1 MNIMI
6 DGSEHQYRSL
16 QELGLTPELAGFI
29 RENVSPGSQ
38 IGRVIREHR
47 ERYAVSDGENEY
59 DAEITGN
66 MRYSAA
72 SRKDFPAVGDWV
84 TMTPYGP
91 DQAIINSILP
101 RKSILARQAVGK
113 PGEIQIISA
122 NIDFAFIVQALSN
135 NFNINRLERYL
146 TICYTAGIEPILIL
160 SKTDLVSREEIRDAV
175 RALDKRDSQVKYI
188 LLSNV
193 TGEGS
198 DQLMNLIQRGLT
210 YCLIGS
216 SGVGKSTLINSLLK
230 REALRTGEISS
241 STNKGKH
248 VTEHRELFV
257 LDNGA
262 IIIDTPGMKELG
274 LTDDSEG
281 LNVTFADISQLAG
294 KCRYPDCLHINEQGC
309 AVIEAVENGT
319 VNRESYENY
328 LKMLKEQERFNITI
342 AEKRRRDKHFGK
354 MVKNYYRLKMK
365 NREE

>member
-1 MNIMI
+1 MTQEINKYIRQ
-6 DGSEHQYRSL
+6 EL
-16 QELGLTPELAGFI
+16 AELGLAPEIESYI
-29 RENVSPGSQ
+29 RENLPQSPG

-59 DAEITGN
+59 EAEITGN

-101 RKSILARQAVGK
+101 RKSLLARQAIGK

-122 NIDFAFIVQALSN
+122 NIDCAFIVQAVSN

-146 TICYTAGIEPILIL
+146 TICYSAGIEPVLIL
-160 SKTDLVSREEIRDAV
+160 SKTDLVSRDEISA
-175 RALDKRDSQVKYI
+175 AISSLEKRDSQVKYI

-198 DQLMNLIQRGLT
+198 DQLMGLIQKGLT
-210 YCLIGS
+210 YCVIGS
-216 SGVGKSTLINSLLK
+216 SGVGKSTLINALLK
-230 REALRTGEISS
+230 REALRTGEIST

-248 VTEHRELFV
+248 VTEHRELYI
-257 LDNGA
+257 LENGG

-281 LNVTFADISQLAG
+281 LNTTFSNISQLSG
-294 KCRYPDCLHINEQGC
+294 MCRYHDCLHINEQGC
-309 AVIEAVENGT
+309 AVIEAVENGSLS
-319 VNRESYENY
+319 RESYENY
-328 LKMLKEQERFNITI
+328 LKMLKEQERFSTTI

-354 MVKNYYRLKMK
+354 MVKNYYRLKTK
-365 NREE
+365 NQEE

>member
-210 YCLIGS
+210 YCVIGS

>member
-160 SKTDLVSREEIRDAV
+160 SKTDLVSREEIGDAV

-210 YCLIGS
+210 YCVIGS

>member
-1 MNIMI
+1 M
-6 DGSEHQYRSL
+6 GSHTSYL
-16 QELGLTPELAGFI
+16 DELGITPEI
-29 RENVSPGSQ
+29 RSFANNNLPDGTH
-38 IGRVIREHR
+38 IARVIREHR
-47 ERYAVSDGENEY
+47 ERYAVSNGESEY

-84 TMTPYGP
+84 TITPYGP

-101 RKSILARQAVGK
+101 RKSVLARQAVGR

-122 NIDFAFIVQALSN
+122 NIDFAFIIQAVSN

-146 TICYTAGIEPILIL
+146 TICYSAGIEPILIL
-160 SKTDLVSREEIRDAV
+160 SKTDLVSRDEISEAV
-175 RALDKRDSQVKYI
+175 RILGKRDRQVKYV

-198 DQLMNLIQRGLT
+198 DQLMGLIQSGRT
-210 YCLIGS
+210 YCVIGS

-241 STNKGKH
+241 CTNKGKH

-274 LTDDSEG
+274 LTDDAEG
-281 LNVTFADISQLAG
+281 LNTTFSDISQLAG

-309 AVIEAVENGT
+309 AVIEAVENGS
-319 VNRESYENY
+319 VDRESYENY
-328 LKMLKEQERFNITI
+328 LKMMKEQERFSTTV
-342 AEKRRRDKHFGK
+342 AEKRRRDKQFGK
-354 MVKNYYRLKMK
+354 MVKNYYRLKLK

>member
-6 DGSEHQYRSL
+6 DGSDHQYRSL

-175 RALDKRDSQVKYI
+175 RALDKRDSKVKYI

-198 DQLMNLIQRGLT
+198 DQLMSLIQRGLT
-210 YCLIGS
+210 YCVIGS

-294 KCRYPDCLHINEQGC
+294 KCRFPDCLHINEQGC

>member
-1 MNIMI
+1 MNIMK
-6 DGSEHQYRSL
+6 DGSEHQYSSL
-16 QELGLTPELAGFI
+16 QALGLTPELEGYVK
-29 RENVSPGSQ
+29 ENLSPGTQ

-47 ERYAVSDGENEY
+47 ERYAVSDGDNEY

-84 TMTPYGP
+84 TMITYGP

-122 NIDFAFIVQALSN
+122 NIDSAFIVQALSN

-146 TICYTAGIEPILIL
+146 TICYSAGIEPILIL
-160 SKTDLVSREEIRDAV
+160 SKTDIVSRDEISEAV
-175 RALDKRDSQVKYI
+175 RVLQMRDSQVKYV

-198 DQLMNLIQRGLT
+198 DQMMKLIQIGRT
-210 YCLIGS
+210 YCVIGS

-230 REALRTGEISS
+230 REALRTGELSS

-281 LNVTFADISQLAG
+281 LNTTFGNISQLAG
-294 KCRYPDCLHINEQGC
+294 KCRFPDCLHINEHGC

>member
-175 RALDKRDSQVKYI
+175 RALDKRDSKVKYI

-198 DQLMNLIQRGLT
+198 DRMMKLIQRGLT
-210 YCLIGS
+210 YCVIGS

-294 KCRYPDCLHINEQGC
+294 KCRFPDCLHINEQGC

>member
-59 DAEITGN
+59 EAEITGN

-210 YCLIGS
+210 YCVIGS

-294 KCRYPDCLHINEQGC
+294 KCRFPDCLHINEQGC

>member
-1 MNIMI
+1 MSIMKDESAQPH
-6 DGSEHQYRSL
+6 DGL
-16 QELGLTPELAGFI
+16 QDLGLTPELEAYI
-29 RENVSPGSQ
+29 RENLSPGTL

-66 MRYSAA
+66 MRFSAG

-101 RKSILARQAVGK
+101 RKSILSRQAVGK

-122 NIDFAFIVQALSN
+122 NIDCAFIVQAISN

-146 TICYTAGIEPILIL
+146 TICYSAGIEPILVL
-160 SKTDLVSREEIRDAV
+160 SKTDLVSREEISEAIG
-175 RALDKRDSQVKYI
+175 ALEKRDRQVKYV
-188 LLSNV
+188 LLSNL

-198 DQLMNLIQRGLT
+198 DQLTLMLQRGRT
-210 YCLIGS
+210 FCVIGS

-248 VTEHRELFV
+248 VTGPREVFV

-281 LNVTFADISQLAG
+281 LSTTFDDISQLTG

-319 VNRESYENY
+319 VDRESYENY
-328 LKMLKEQERFNITI
+328 LKMMKEQERFSTTV
-342 AEKRRRDKHFGK
+342 AEKRRQGKHFGK
-354 MVKNYYRLKMK
+354 ILKDYYRFKRA
-365 NREE
+365 NGQD

>member
-84 TMTPYGP
+84 TMTPYVP

-210 YCLIGS
+210 YCVIGS

-294 KCRYPDCLHINEQGC
+294 KCRFPDCLHINEQGC

-354 MVKNYYRLKMK
+354 MVKNYYMLKMK

>member
-210 YCLIGS
+210 YCVIGS

-294 KCRYPDCLHINEQGC
+294 KCRFPDCLHINEQGC

-354 MVKNYYRLKMK
+354 MVKNYYMLKMK

>member
-1 MNIMI
+1 MESHNS
-6 DGSEHQYRSL
+6 DLE
-16 QELGLTPELAGFI
+16 ELGITPEI
-29 RENVSPGSQ
+29 RSFVNNNLPDGTH
-38 IGRVIREHR
+38 IARVIREHR
-47 ERYAVSDGENEY
+47 ERYAVSDGANEY

-84 TMTPYGP
+84 TITPYGP

-101 RKSILARQAVGK
+101 RKSVLARQAVGK

-122 NIDFAFIVQALSN
+122 NIDCAFIIQAVSN
-135 NFNINRLERYL
+135 NFNLNRLERYL
-146 TICYTAGIEPILIL
+146 TICYSAGIEPILIL
-160 SKTDLVSREEIRDAV
+160 SKTDLASRDEISEAV
-175 RALDKRDSQVKYI
+175 RALEKRDRRVKHI

-198 DQLMNLIQRGLT
+198 EQLMGLIHRGTT
-210 YCLIGS
+210 YCVIGS

-274 LTDDSEG
+274 LTDDAEG
-281 LNVTFADISQLAG
+281 LSTTFGDISQLAG

-309 AVIEAVENGT
+309 AVIEAVEKGS
-319 VNRESYENY
+319 VDRESYENY
-328 LKMLKEQERFNITI
+328 LKMMKEQERFFTTV
-342 AEKRRRDKHFGK
+342 AEKRRKEKQFGK

>member
-210 YCLIGS
+210 YCVIGS

-294 KCRYPDCLHINEQGC
+294 KCRFPDCLHINEQGC